1 MALKFFNRGTM
12 QGEKVGLKNRLSA
25 NLTLSSA
32 FRITLRL
39 FQFVMGIVVIGLYAV
54 DLDRARKAG
63 VYYDSKWMYATIV
76 GTLSAIAA
84 LVLMLPLLRAW
95 FFFGVDVIIW
105 ILYLTAF
112 GIFGKMYIKEDPEG
126 NAGIIRMKR
135 AVWCLL
141 TNMLLWFITACY
153 GAFIFWKSRK
163 VNPASDPA
171 PSQPQDA
178 I

>member
-1 MALKFFNRGTM
+1 MALKFFSRGSM
-12 QGEKVGLKNRLSA
+12 KGEKAGAKNRLAA

-39 FQFVMGIVVIGLYAV
+39 FQFVMGIVVIGLYAT

-76 GTLSAIAA
+76 GAIASLA
-84 LVLMLPLLRAW
+84 SLIMMLPLIRAW
-95 FFFGVDVIIW
+95 FFFGVDAILF

-112 GIFGKMYIKEDPEG
+112 GIFGKMFIKEDPEG
-126 NAGIIRMKR
+126 NKDIVRMKR

-141 TNMLLWFITACY
+141 TNMILWLITACY
-153 GAFIFWKSRK
+153 GAVIFWKSRK
-163 VNPASDPA
+163 ASTSLTGRGQEHP
-171 PSQPQDA
+171 
-178 I
+178 